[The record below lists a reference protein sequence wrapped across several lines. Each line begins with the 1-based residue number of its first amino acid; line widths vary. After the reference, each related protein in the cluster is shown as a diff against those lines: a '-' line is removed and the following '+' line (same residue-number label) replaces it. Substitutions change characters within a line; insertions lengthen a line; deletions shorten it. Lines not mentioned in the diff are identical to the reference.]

1 MSTFTQR
8 MRLLLLFTVLA
19 VAAACGGPLRNS
31 QDLHG
36 AVLPHAIPRP
46 DFQLTDTQGRPFSFA
61 RQTRGTLTLLA
72 FGYTHCPDVCPV
84 QMANIAAA
92 MARLP
97 ADQRARIR
105 VVFVTTDPPRDS
117 AQRLRSWLDS
127 FNHSFIGLRGS
138 ESEIEAAE
146 GAVGV
151 ALAVKESSTASDSGY
166 TVGHAAQVYAFTA
179 DDSAHRAYP
188 FGTLQQ
194 DWAHDLPELL
204 RGAH

>member
-1 MSTFTQR
+1 MV
-8 MRLLLLFTVLA
+8 RLLLALV
-19 VAAACGGPLRNS
+19 AACGGPARNS
-31 QDLHG
+31 QDLRG
-36 AVLPHAIPRP
+36 AVLPKAIARP
-46 DFQLTDTQGRPFSFA
+46 GFELTDTHGRPFNFA
-61 RQTRGTLTLLA
+61 TDTKGTLTLLA

-92 MARLP
+92 MRRLSRT
-97 ADQRARIR
+97 DQQRIR

-127 FNHSFIGLRGS
+127 FNPAFVGLRGT
-138 ESEIEAAE
+138 EAQIEAAE
-146 GAVGV
+146 HAVGV
-151 ALAVKESSTASDSGY
+151 AIAAREASAPGDTNY
-166 TVGHAAQVYAFTA
+166 AVGHAAQVYAFTA

>member
-1 MSTFTQR
+1 MIHSRNLRTSFA
-8 MRLLLLFTVLA
+8 LLL
-19 VAAACGGPLRNS
+19 VALLAACGGPARNS

-36 AVLPHAIPRP
+36 ARLPHAIARP
-46 DFQLTDTQGRPFSFA
+46 DFQLTDTDGRPFNFA
-61 RQTRGTLTLLA
+61 KDTKGTLTLLA

-92 MARLP
+92 MRRLSRTE
-97 ADQRARIR
+97 QQRIR

-117 AQRLRSWLDS
+117 AQRLRTWLDS
-127 FNHSFIGLRGS
+127 FNPAFVGLRGT
-138 ESEIEAAE
+138 EAQIETAE
-146 GAVGV
+146 HAVGV
-151 ALAVKESSTASDSGY
+151 AIATREASAPGDTNY
-166 TVGHAAQVYAFTA
+166 TVGHAAQVYAFTP

>member
-1 MSTFTQR
+1 LNSPSFIRRTTS
-8 MRLLLLFTVLA
+8 LILIAL
-19 VAAACGGPLRNS
+19 AAACGGPAHNS

-36 AVLPHAIPRP
+36 ALLPTAIARP
-46 DFQLTDTQGRPFSFA
+46 EFELTDTHGKPFEFA
-61 RQTRGTLTLLA
+61 RDTKGTLTLLA

-92 MARLP
+92 MRRLP
-97 ADQRARIR
+97 AAERARIR

-117 AQRLRSWLDS
+117 AQQLRKWLDS
-127 FNHSFIGLRGS
+127 FNPAFVGLRGT
-138 ESEIEAAE
+138 EAQIQIAE
-146 GAVGV
+146 RAVGV
-151 ALAVKESSTASDSGY
+151 ALAIREASVPGDSNY
-166 TVGHAAQVYAFTA
+166 TVGHAAQVYAFTP

-204 RGAH
+204 HGAR

>member
-1 MSTFTQR
+1 MIRSRHLRTSIGA
-8 MRLLLLFTVLA
+8 LLLAL
-19 VAAACGGPLRNS
+19 AAACGGPARDS

-36 AVLPHAIPRP
+36 AALPAAIARP
-46 DFQLTDTQGRPFSFA
+46 HFVLTDTDGRPFDFA
-61 RQTRGTLTLLA
+61 RDTRGTLTLLA

-92 MARLP
+92 LRRLP
-97 ADQRARIR
+97 RGDRQRIR

-117 AQRLRSWLDS
+117 AQQLRAWLDN
-127 FNHSFIGLRGS
+127 FDPAFVGLRGT
-138 ESEIEAAE
+138 EAEVETAE
-146 GAVGV
+146 HAVGV
-151 ALAVKESSTASDSGY
+151 AIATREASVAGDTNY
-166 TVGHAAQVYAFTA
+166 TVGHAAQVYTFTA